1 MQDLKNE
8 KSFKIRGP
16 WIVGLSAIVAAV
28 LPIIY
33 AKNEKEKVVTSPPLT
48 IINQIEQ
55 PKNQNQQRTSIV
67 KPPFVESRDHQPSST
82 SLQSSNPG
90 VKIEPVISFKSFVNQ
105 NTSADIAVAIINT
118 GGEFVGSINGAIIN
132 LYRSIGMTGTGSLF
146 TPSFFQSKYFN
157 DVFNIN
163 QEVLSS
169 MGVNSLV
176 KYIAVGKYF
185 HEFEQGQYMKYVC
198 HARLDMVIIS
208 TTNLQEVN
216 RFTIT
221 VSGSHEDKFHA
232 EAAAI
237 EKLTSNY
244 QYNHLKGG
252 I

>member
-1 MQDLKNE
+1 MQDVKNE

-33 AKNEKEKVVTSPPLT
+33 ARNEKEKVVTSPPLT

-55 PKNQNQQRTSIV
+55 PKNQNQQGTMVV
-67 KPPFVESRDHQPSST
+67 KPLVAQIGGQLPSSS
-82 SLQSSNPG
+82 SLPSSNQG
-90 VKIEPVISFKSFVNQ
+90 VKIEPVVSFKSFVNQ
-105 NTSADIAVAIINT
+105 STSADIAVAITNT
-118 GGEFVGSINGAIIN
+118 GGEFVGAINGAIIN

-157 DVFNIN
+157 DIYNIN

-208 TTNLQEVN
+208 ASNLQEVN

-244 QYNHLKGG
+244 QYNHLKTG